1 MLRFRQPRHRV
12 GRFDRGRSH
21 RLSEASWPAGTK
33 TITLS
38 ASGLALCAAEKVQH
52 CTSEGRPLLITA
64 FACFCALSLNSSVT
78 RTREQSNSGQESKAT
93 AEKRRDVCVQ
103 KESRLAGTGAEVLR
117 HSSML
122 IAAFLLAKWR
132 VRFKRN
138 SVFEQQGRK
147 IARVS
152 AVAPT
157 HAAPR

>member
-64 FACFCALSLNSSVT
+64 FACFCALSLNSL
-78 RTREQSNSGQESKAT
+78 RAQESKAT
-93 AEKRRDVCVQ
+93 ADKRAKQRRKKRRDVCVQ

-132 VRFKRN
+132 IRFKRN

-152 AVAPT
+152 AVTPT